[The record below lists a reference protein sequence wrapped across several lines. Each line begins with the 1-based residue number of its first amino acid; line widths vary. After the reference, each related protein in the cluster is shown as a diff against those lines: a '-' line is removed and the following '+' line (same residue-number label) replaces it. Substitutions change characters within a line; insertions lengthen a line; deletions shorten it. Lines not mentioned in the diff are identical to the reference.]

1 MDDVT
6 KMMLDDDIK
15 QSRQIFS
22 QYPNDLNRLEGLF
35 NMLVLRYNDIIDGL
49 SDGLEVVT
57 VFEGEEKTTEKYKNN
72 VRKVIQRL
80 EMFRANNYSNE
91 AVKEYFINEGVEGRL
106 YDLSFEDTRKVIL
119 NMNGLGNSEREE
131 ILTNIDKIQ
140 KIVESKNT
148 KKGKWCALKPYVIW
162 ISGKDVNIAMLI
174 LPLVL
179 RIN

>member
-22 QYPNDLNRLEGLF
+22 QYPNDINRLEGLF
-35 NMLVLRYNDIIDGL
+35 NMLILRYSEIIDGL
-49 SDGLEVVT
+49 SDGLDVMT
-57 VFEGEEKTTEKYKNN
+57 VFEDGKKTAENYKNN

-80 EMFRANNYSNE
+80 EIFRANNYSNE

-106 YDLSFEDTRKVIL
+106 YDLSFDETKKAIL
-119 NMNGLGNSEREE
+119 NMNGLKNSEKEE
-131 ILTNIDKIQ
+131 ILIKIDEIRE
-140 KIVESKNT
+140 IVESTNT
-148 KKGKWCALKPYVIW
+148 KRGKWCALRPYVIW
-162 ISGKDVNIAMLI
+162 ISGKDVYIAMLI
-174 LPLVL
+174 LPLIL